1 MQTVTVNASTRYEV
15 LIEKGLLSRTG
26 ELTANVFAPSRS
38 TAAIIT
44 DDTVASGRRIAQGR
58 GLSHLLDGR
67 PPRGGL
73 QIPRGAAASI

>member
-26 ELTANVFAPSRS
+26 ELTANVFDPSRS

-44 DDTVASGRRIAQGR
+44 DDTVA
-58 GLSHLLDGR
+58 GL
-67 PPRGGL
+67 
-73 QIPRGAAASI
+73 